1 VRNLLSEK
9 LAELRKKR
17 GLGQADLAEY
27 LKITRQAYS
36 SYETAKREMD
46 FESLCKIAEFYSVTT
61 DYLLGRYDIKPFLL
75 DDDDEIDVIRN
86 YRTLDRRGKDTIK
99 ANLTFEMSQ
108 TTKAEISKKS
118 AM

>member
-1 VRNLLSEK
+1 MLSEK
-9 LAELRKKR
+9 LSELRKRR

-46 FESLCKIAEFYSVTT
+46 FESLCKIADFYNVTT

-75 DDDDEIDVIRN
+75 DDDDEIGVMRS
-86 YRTLDRRGKDTIK
+86 YRTLDQRGKDAIK

-108 TTKAEISKKS
+108 TSNAETPKKAAI
-118 AM
+118 

>member
-1 VRNLLSEK
+1 MLSEK

-17 GLGQADLAEY
+17 GLGQIDLAEH

-46 FESLCKIAEFYSVTT
+46 FESLCKIADFYNVTT

-75 DDDDEIDVIRN
+75 DDEDEINVIRR
-86 YRTLDRRGKDTIK
+86 YRSLDQRGKDAIK
-99 ANLTFEMSQ
+99 ANLIFEQSQ
-108 TTKAEISKKS
+108 ISKTIKTKKS
-118 AM
+118 AI